1 MVKNISSLF
10 VLLFLLF
17 SCASDK
23 VATQSYKTKYVIV
36 VVMDGPR
43 FSETW
48 GDPAHENIPYMD
60 SALSP
65 NGIVHQQFYN
75 LGETFTTNGH
85 TAITTGFYQKINNS
99 GQELPSNPSIFQHI
113 LRNPSN
119 SKEAVW
125 IVASKDKL
133 AVLANCSQSGWK
145 DKFLPSTD
153 CGVNGNG
160 TGYREDSITVKNVL
174 SLLSEKQPTFL
185 LVNFKEPDY
194 SGHQANWPAYL
205 KGIQSSDAYIYEI
218 WKFIQND
225 PFYKDKTTLFVTNDH
240 GRHLNTVSSGFVSHG
255 DGCDGCRH
263 INLFSYGPDFK
274 SGIVSE
280 QPRSL
285 VDIHATILELLHIRN
300 AETDGKVMRE
310 LFKD

>member
-1 MVKNISSLF
+1 
-10 VLLFLLF
+10 
-17 SCASDK
+17 
-23 VATQSYKTKYVIV
+23 
-36 VVMDGPR
+36 
-43 FSETW
+43 
-48 GDPAHENIPYMD
+48 
-60 SALSP
+60 
-65 NGIVHQQFYN
+65 
-75 LGETFTTNGH
+75 
-85 TAITTGFYQKINNS
+85 
-99 GQELPSNPSIFQHI
+99 
-113 LRNPSN
+113 
-119 SKEAVW
+119 
-125 IVASKDKL
+125 
-133 AVLANCSQSGWK
+133 
-145 DKFLPSTD
+145 
-153 CGVNGNG
+153 
-160 TGYREDSITVKNVL
+160 
-174 SLLSEKQPTFL
+174 
-185 LVNFKEPDY
+185 
-194 SGHQANWPAYL
+194 L